1 MYTILGLKICLFL
14 AKKQRMYEKII
25 QRLLYNM
32 LFKCFALRTTN
43 TLPRLCTYVQ
53 EKGITNDSTFLEA
66 KKGFLLSMLN
76 GTLVRLTKYGFI

>member
-1 MYTILGLKICLFL
+1 MFCL
-14 AKKQRMYEKII
+14 ED
-25 QRLLYNM
+25 
-32 LFKCFALRTTN
+32 
-43 TLPRLCTYVQ
+43 VQ